1 LRKFNDGDSSLG
13 LEAIVPN
20 VPEERKKEKVIK
32 EEKGDIRS
40 EEKIMKKE
48 VDEGKNSRKKVENG
62 W

>member
-1 LRKFNDGDSSLG
+1 MRKFNDGDSSLG

-40 EEKIMKKE
+40 EE
-48 VDEGKNSRKKVENG
+48 N
-62 W
+62 